1 MAQATTG
8 RKYYKATK
16 DRRGFRKTA
25 HLEPGD
31 RVVNSHGHDLQ
42 PGIFLRR
49 KGKYAWIETF
59 DHQTIR
65 VLACNV
71 AYHPPLR
78 VLYKR
83 AKEVREM
90 TPAERIK
97 VGLRVNQPEQW
108 TYADEAYQE
117 AGLPAP
123 RSMQERLTKRA
134 SKLRCKLASVLPQVQ
149 EASGCDVRGAV
160 EAGSVQG
167 LPVTLVLEGA
177 DDEDIAVL

>member
-42 PGIFLRR
+42 PGIFIRR

-59 DHQTIR
+59 DHQIIR

-83 AKEVREM
+83 AREVREM
-90 TPAERIK
+90 TPAERMK

-108 TYADEAYQE
+108 TYADEAYQA

-134 SKLRCKLASVLPQVQ
+134 SKLRCKMAELLPPVQ
-149 EASGCDVRGAV
+149 EAPGCDVRGAV
-160 EAGSVQG
+160 DSSGVQG
-167 LPVTLVLEGA
+167 VQGISILGES
-177 DDEDIAVL
+177 DED